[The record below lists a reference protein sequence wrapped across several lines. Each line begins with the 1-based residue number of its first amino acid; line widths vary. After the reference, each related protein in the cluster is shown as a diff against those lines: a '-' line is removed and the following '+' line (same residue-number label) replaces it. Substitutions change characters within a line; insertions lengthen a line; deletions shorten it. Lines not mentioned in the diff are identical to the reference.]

1 MHHDQRWWLV
11 TSAQRPAGPETIA
24 VKETGAMLARAFH
37 DDPPSIWLFPDERKR
52 RIALLGELTASA
64 RYGLRY
70 GDVYV
75 PSEAAEGAAIWLPP
89 DKPLVSTLGMLR
101 VGFWDMVSAPL
112 RVGFGYLPRFFR
124 VVRQMEELHKRDV
137 PKRHWYLMVLGVE
150 PGRQGQGVGSALI
163 EPGLARADRDR
174 LPCYLET
181 AKEINVTFYK
191 RHGFEVLQEVPI
203 GGDGPPMWT
212 MLREPIG

>member
-1 MHHDQRWWLV
+1 MN
-11 TSAQRPAGPETIA
+11 PAKGPVASDSIA

-37 DDPPSIWLFPDERKR
+37 DDPPSIWLFPDENKR
-52 RIALLGELTASA
+52 RIALRGELTAST

-75 PSEAAEGAAIWLPP
+75 PSEATDGAAIWLPP
-89 DKPLVSTLGMLR
+89 GNPLVSTLGMLR
-101 VGFWDMVSAPL
+101 VGFREMVFAPV

-124 VVRQMEELHKRDV
+124 MVRQMEELHKRDV

-150 PGRQGQGVGSALI
+150 PERQGQGVGSVLI

-181 AKEINVTFYK
+181 AKEINVDFY
-191 RHGFEVLQEVPI
+191 RNHGFEVLQEVPL

-212 MLREPIG
+212 MLRKPVG

>member
-1 MHHDQRWWLV
+1 MTPV
-11 TSAQRPAGPETIA
+11 EGPVASGAIA
-24 VKETGAMLARAFH
+24 VKETAGTLARAFH
-37 DDPPSIWLFPDERKR
+37 DDPPSIWLFPDENKRK
-52 RIALLGELTASA
+52 IAMLGDFTATT

-75 PSEAAEGAAIWLPP
+75 PSEAGDGAAIWLPP
-89 DKPLVSTLGMLR
+89 GNPMVSTLGMLR
-101 VGFWDMVSAPL
+101 VGAWQFISTPAK
-112 RVGFGYLPRFFR
+112 VGFGYLPRFFR
-124 VVRQMEELHKRDV
+124 MVRQMEELHKRDV

-150 PGRQGQGVGSALI
+150 PERQGQGVGSGLI
-163 EPGLARADRDR
+163 GPGLAKADRDR

-191 RHGFEVLQEVPI
+191 KHGFDVLREVPV

-212 MLREPIG
+212 MLRKPIG